1 MHYSQT
7 IALQGRRLTQEAQGH
22 RAHTAAMI
30 ERVRAQQTASA
41 AAATEVGSLR
51 ARLAVIEQVCVCY
64 MIHTN

>member
-1 MHYSQT
+1 
-7 IALQGRRLTQEAQGH
+7 
-22 RAHTAAMI
+22 MI

-64 MIHTN
+64 TLYANWCMLLARMPVFS